1 MEVFDDL
8 LGEYK
13 KNRKGVVDG
22 TDFPAEKNLF
32 GEEQKLDPHIL
43 MEFVM
48 DLLLINLMLSPVFWQ
63 FLENLNTAVFI
74 SFILLTQKSQ
84 YGN

>member
-1 MEVFDDL
+1 MEIFDDL

-22 TDFPAEKNLF
+22 TDFPAEKSLF
-32 GEEQKLDPHIL
+32 GEEQKLDSHIL

-48 DLLLINLMLSPVFWQ
+48 DLLLINLTLSPVF
-63 FLENLNTAVFI
+63 
-74 SFILLTQKSQ
+74 
-84 YGN
+84 

>member
-13 KNRKGVVDG
+13 KNGKGVVDG
-22 TDFPAEKNLF
+22 TDFTAKKNLF

-43 MEFVM
+43 MKFVM
-48 DLLLINLMLSPVFWQ
+48 DLLLINLMLSPVF
-63 FLENLNTAVFI
+63 
-74 SFILLTQKSQ
+74 
-84 YGN
+84 